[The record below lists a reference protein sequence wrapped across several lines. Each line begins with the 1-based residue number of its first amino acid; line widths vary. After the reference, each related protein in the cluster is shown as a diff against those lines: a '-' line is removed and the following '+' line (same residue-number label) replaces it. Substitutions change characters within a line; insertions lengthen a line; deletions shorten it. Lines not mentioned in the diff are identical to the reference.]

1 VLTDAIA
8 RASQRTHLTRDH
20 VARVFDEI
28 FSGRATSA
36 QIAALLIAL
45 RMKGETVEEVTGAAL
60 ALRQRARPLRRPVAT
75 VVLDTCGTG
84 GDGLG
89 TFNISTA
96 VALVACAAG
105 VTVAKHGNGGIS
117 SRCGSADVLKAAG
130 VRLDASVSRVEE
142 CMDELGIAFLLAPM
156 FHPVMREVASVRREL
171 GVRSIFNILGP
182 LANPAG
188 ANCQL
193 VGVYAASLVPTV
205 AGALSALGTERSLVV
220 HGDDGLDEVS
230 PCGPTT
236 AALVE
241 RGTITTLTLVPEDAD
256 VERLPLDALRGDGP
270 EENARALRSVL
281 TGATGPLREAVVL
294 NAAAAL
300 WVAGKCSGL
309 REGAARARQVLDE
322 GSAARK
328 LAALA
333 ELTSRPE
340 GEDAAR

>member
-1 VLTDAIA
+1 MLTSTIA
-8 RASQRTHLTRDH
+8 RISQREDLTREH
-20 VARVFDEI
+20 VSRVFEEI
-28 FSGRATSA
+28 FAGRATQA

-60 ALRQRARPLRRPVAT
+60 ALRQRACPLRRPAVS

-96 VALVACAAG
+96 VALVAAAAG

-130 VRLDASVSRVEE
+130 VRLDAPVERVER
-142 CMDELGIAFLLAPM
+142 CLDELGIAFLLAPM

-182 LANPAG
+182 LANPAA

-205 AGALSALGTERSLVV
+205 AGALSALGTTRSLVV
-220 HGDDGLDEVS
+220 HGDDGLDEIS
-230 PCGPTT
+230 PCGATS

-241 RGTITTLTLVPEDAD
+241 GGKVTTLTLYPEDAD
-256 VERLPLDALRGDGP
+256 VERMPLAALRGEGP
-270 EENARALRSVL
+270 TENARMLEEVL
-281 TGATGPLREAVVL
+281 AGKKGPLREAVVL

-300 WVAGKCSGL
+300 WVAGASAGL
-309 REGAARARQVLDE
+309 REGAAEARRVLDE

-328 LAALA
+328 LTALA
-333 ELTSRPE
+333 ALTSRTDEEPS
-340 GEDAAR
+340 